1 MYHKEHDSSGL
12 HSCYNC
18 AQISTLSDYSLF
30 TDEHS
35 IHCCVYC
42 IDDILFEKGYHYQW
56 IFGVI
61 FIVTA
66 VCFQKDDQ
74 RQSTEF
80 YAWMFGA
87 AMLGIISMVMMTS
100 CFVYCLRS
108 DKWRQRRAARRKWDK
123 NGEYERVDS
132 VLSIVDNNTQAQ
144 PQDYNDNDI
153 DAVSII

>member
-1 MYHKEHDSSGL
+1 M
-12 HSCYNC
+12 
-18 AQISTLSDYSLF
+18 
-30 TDEHS
+30 
-35 IHCCVYC
+35 
-42 IDDILFEKGYHYQW
+42 
-56 IFGVI
+56 
-61 FIVTA
+61 
-66 VCFQKDDQ
+66 CFQKDNQ

-108 DKWRQRRAARRKWDK
+108 DKWRQPRSARRKWDK

-132 VLSIVDNNTQAQ
+132 VSSIVDNNTQAQ
-144 PQDYNDNDI
+144 PQDCNDNDI